1 MKIIFLISVTLLFV
15 ISPVHGQL
23 LSDAT
28 GLASHLDVKI
38 GEQVFIVESVSNFNI
53 PNFEFDE
60 NEKKLTLFIS
70 SGLENNLGEIII
82 PHDLLGGNLTFYLND
97 QKYSPKVSSNEKI
110 SFVTLNFT
118 GYGDNVLEI
127 FGTTYLYGLTEQI
140 DTDTTNS
147 PSLQQ
152 VNVFDDSLVWL
163 FLVGFMIVIVIA
175 FIVMRAKKRNKF

>member
-1 MKIIFLISVTLLFV
+1 MIFVV
-15 ISPVHGQL
+15 SPVYGQV

-38 GEQVFIVESVSNFNI
+38 GDQVFIVESVSNFNI
-53 PNFEFDE
+53 QNFEFNE
-60 NEKKLTLFIS
+60 NEKNLTLYIS

-82 PHDLLGGNLTFYLND
+82 PHNLLGGNLTFYLND
-97 QKYSPKVSSNEKI
+97 QEYYPKVNSNEKI

-118 GYGDNVLEI
+118 GSGDNVLEI

-140 DTDTTNS
+140 DTDKMNS

-152 VNVFDDSLVWL
+152 VNAFNNSLVWL
-163 FLVGFMIVIVIA
+163 FLVGFLIIVVIILIVIKT
-175 FIVMRAKKRNKF
+175 KKQNKI